1 MTTEDQPT
9 RAGIEDKWN
18 AIIEGLM
25 TREEVHAWAE
35 RQMFR
40 DTPFDDMMVGSALQ
54 YLHGFD
60 LCESKSGDTW
70 LLGHGPPG
78 RIHPV
83 NRLCRSGVGAM
94 AGTLRRARRWSGRT
108 VPARP

>member
-35 RQMFR
+35 RQM
-40 DTPFDDMMVGSALQ
+40 SA
-54 YLHGFD
+54 
-60 LCESKSGDTW
+60 TT
-70 LLGHGPPG
+70 
-78 RIHPV
+78 R
-83 NRLCRSGVGAM
+83 RS
-94 AGTLRRARRWSGRT
+94 TT
-108 VPARP
+108 